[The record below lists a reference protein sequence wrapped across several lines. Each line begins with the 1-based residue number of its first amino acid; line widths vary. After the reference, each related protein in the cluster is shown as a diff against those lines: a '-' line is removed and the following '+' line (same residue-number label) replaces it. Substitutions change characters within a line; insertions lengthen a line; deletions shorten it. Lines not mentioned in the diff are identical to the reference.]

1 MRRFAMATTQKNDA
15 SDKTNEKND
24 GTMSVQE
31 AGQKGGKATS
41 ETHDRSFYEG
51 IGSEGG
57 KVSPG
62 NFKNDP
68 KRAAEAG
75 SHSHDNDDTK
85 PSDRRDA

>member
-1 MRRFAMATTQKNDA
+1 MATTHKNDA
-15 SDKTNEKND
+15 TNNKNEKTD

-31 AGQKGGKATS
+31 AGQRGGKATS
-41 ETHDRSFYEG
+41 ETHDKKFYEG

-68 KRAAEAG
+68 ERAAEAG
-75 SHSHDNDDTK
+75 SHSHDNDNK
-85 PSDRRDA
+85 QSNRSES

>member
-1 MRRFAMATTQKNDA
+1 MATR
-15 SDKTNEKND
+15 SDSNSETKKTTTENE

-31 AGQKGGKATS
+31 AGHMGGVATS
-41 ETHDRSFYEG
+41 KTHDKKFYEE

-57 KVSPG
+57 SVSGG

-75 SHSHDNDDTK
+75 SHSHDNDNK
-85 PSDRRDA
+85 KSDKKND

>member
-1 MRRFAMATTQKNDA
+1 MANTTNHKDNSKD
-15 SDKTNEKND
+15 EKM
-24 GTMSVQE
+24 TVQE
-31 AGQKGGKATS
+31 AGQRGGEATAK
-41 ETHDRSFYEG
+41 THDKKFYEE

-75 SHSHDNDDTK
+75 SHSHDNDDK
-85 PSDRRDA
+85 KAA